1 MTVKL
6 DNIKYNYNMRRL
18 LTVICLMFFMPLGIY
33 SQLPDDFPAVTAE
46 DMPGAVVSIPRVFT
60 GSSLFGYMNGG
71 AELYLEYGFSLASI
85 TEITFMG
92 GKYKT
97 EIFRMKGPEEA
108 FGIFSVSKFKCLD
121 MPAYSGF
128 TCRTR
133 YQLQICKG
141 PYYISIINSSGTAAD
156 STASARIG
164 SLLAGRITGDS
175 LNLTEY
181 LPGIPEKSIKSGCF
195 LAKGRLG
202 IVNGDP
208 DLEDSFSGVQDFTAV
223 ILKGDGKHTIS
234 VKFGD
239 NDSMKKFMEVNSI
252 ETTGNRDQEGDSKL
266 QAKFLSASH
275 ILIEKAR

>member
-1 MTVKL
+1 
-6 DNIKYNYNMRRL
+6 
-18 LTVICLMFFMPLGIY
+18 MFFMAQGIY
-33 SQLPDDFPAVTAE
+33 SQLPDDFPSITGE
-46 DMPGAVVSIPRVFT
+46 DIPGAIISSPRVFT

-108 FGIFSVSKFKCLD
+108 FGIFSVSKFRCLD
-121 MPAYSGF
+121 MPPYSAF
-128 TCRTR
+128 TCRSR

-141 PYYISIINSSGTAAD
+141 PYYISIINSAGTAAD

-164 SLLAGRITGDS
+164 EFLAGRIEDGE
-175 LNLTEY
+175 LNLQEY
-181 LPGIPEKSIKSGCF
+181 LPGIPEEAIKSGCF

-208 DLEDSFSGVQDFTAV
+208 DLEDGFKGIQNYTSV
-223 ILKGDGKHTIS
+223 ILKGEEKYIIS
-234 VKFGD
+234 VKFSD
-239 NDSMKKFMEVNSI
+239 LDSMRKFIEVNGI
-252 ETTGNRDQEGDSKL
+252 EVKGNLEQGDDGKL
-266 QAKFLSASH
+266 PGFLSDNH
-275 ILIEKAR
+275 ILFEKNR

>member
-1 MTVKL
+1 M
-6 DNIKYNYNMRRL
+6 YRL
-18 LTVICLMFFMPLGIY
+18 LTAICLMFFMPKGIY
-33 SQLPDDFPAVTAE
+33 SQLPDDFPSIATE
-46 DMPGAVVSIPRVFT
+46 DMPGAVVSSPRVFT

-108 FGIFSVSKFKCLD
+108 FGIFSVSKFRCLD
-121 MPAYSGF
+121 MPPYSAF

-156 STASARIG
+156 STASSRIG
-164 SLLAGRITGDS
+164 ELLAGRIADGE
-175 LNLTEY
+175 LKLQEY
-181 LPGIPEKSIKSGCF
+181 LPGIPEEAIKSGCF
-195 LAKGRLG
+195 LAKGKLG

-208 DLEDSFSGVQDFTAV
+208 DLEDSFKGIQNYTTV
-223 ILKGDGKHTIS
+223 ILKGDEKYTIS

-239 NDSMKKFMEVNSI
+239 HDSMKKFMEVNGI
-252 ETTGNRDQEGDSKL
+252 EVAGNKEQGDNSEL
-266 QAKFLSASH
+266 PGFLSDNH
-275 ILIEKAR
+275 ILFEKNR

>member
-1 MTVKL
+1 MC
-6 DNIKYNYNMRRL
+6 RL
-18 LTVICLMFFMPLGIY
+18 LTAICLFFIMPLGVY
-33 SQLPDDFPAVTAE
+33 SQLPDDFPAITAE
-46 DMPGAVVSIPRVFT
+46 DMPGAVVSSPRVFT

-121 MPAYSGF
+121 MPPYSAF

-141 PYYISIINSSGTAAD
+141 PYYISIINSSGSAAD

-164 SLLAGRITGDS
+164 GLLAARIADGE
-175 LNLTEY
+175 LNLPEY
-181 LPGIPEKSIKSGCF
+181 LPGTPEEAIKSDCF

-208 DLEDSFSGVQDFTAV
+208 DLEDSFKGIQNYTSV
-223 ILKGDGKHTIS
+223 ILKGDEKYTIS

-239 NDSMKKFMEVNSI
+239 QDLIKKFMEVNGI
-252 ETTGNRDQEGDSKL
+252 KVPGNNEPGDS
-266 QAKFLSASH
+266 AKMPARFLSDNH
-275 ILIEKAR
+275 ILFEKTR

>member
-1 MTVKL
+1 
-6 DNIKYNYNMRRL
+6 MRRL
-18 LTVICLMFFMPLGIY
+18 LTAICLMFCIPAGIY
-33 SQLPDDFPAVTAE
+33 SQLPDDFPALTEE
-46 DMPGAVVSIPRVFT
+46 DMPGAIISSPRVFT
-60 GSSLFGYMNGG
+60 GASLFGYMNGG

-97 EIFRMKGPEEA
+97 EIFRMNGPEEA
-108 FGIFSVSKFKCLD
+108 FGIFSVSKFRCLD
-121 MPAYSGF
+121 MPPYSAY

-141 PYYISIINSSGTAAD
+141 PYYISIINSAGTAAD

-164 SLLAGRITGDS
+164 GLLAGRIADGE
-175 LNLTEY
+175 LNLTWY
-181 LPGIPEKSIKSGCF
+181 LPGIPEEAIKSGCF

-208 DLEDSFSGVQDFTAV
+208 DLEDSFKGIKNYTSV
-223 ILKGDGKHTIS
+223 ILKGDEKYTIS

-239 NDSMKKFMEVNSI
+239 QDSMQKFMEVNGI
-252 ETTGNRDQEGDSKL
+252 EVRENNEAADDSKL
-266 QAKFLSASH
+266 PARFISQNH
-275 ILIEKAR
+275 ILFEKTR

>member
-1 MTVKL
+1 
-6 DNIKYNYNMRRL
+6 
-18 LTVICLMFFMPLGIY
+18 MPMAIY
-33 SQLPDDFPAVTAE
+33 SQLPDDFPAITAE
-46 DMPGAVVSIPRVFT
+46 DMPGAVISSPRVFT

-121 MPAYSGF
+121 MPPYAAF

-141 PYYISIINSSGTAAD
+141 PYYISIINSSGTVAD
-156 STASARIG
+156 STASAQIG
-164 SLLAGRITGDS
+164 GLLAARIADGE
-175 LNLTEY
+175 LNLPEY
-181 LPGIPEKSIKSGCF
+181 LPGIPEESIKTSCF

-208 DLEDSFSGVQDFTAV
+208 DLEDSFKGIQNYTSV
-223 ILKGDGKHTIS
+223 ILKGDEKYTIS

-239 NDSMKKFMEVNSI
+239 SESMKKFIEVNGI
-252 ETTGNRDQEGDSKL
+252 EVTGTKEAADDSKL
-266 QAKFLSASH
+266 PEFLSDNH
-275 ILIEKAR
+275 ILFEKTR

>member
-1 MTVKL
+1 M
-6 DNIKYNYNMRRL
+6 YRL
-18 LTVICLMFFMPLGIY
+18 LTAICLMFFITPGIY
-33 SQLPDDFPAVTAE
+33 SQLPDDFPAITTE
-46 DMPGAVVSIPRVFT
+46 DIAGAVVSSPRVFT

-97 EIFRMKGPEEA
+97 EIFRMNGPEEA
-108 FGIFSVSKFKCLD
+108 FGIFSVSKFRCLD
-121 MPAYSGF
+121 MPPYSAY

-141 PYYISIINSSGTAAD
+141 PYYISIINTSGTSAD

-164 SLLAGRITGDS
+164 GLLAGKIADEE
-175 LNLTEY
+175 LNLPEY
-181 LPGIPEKSIKSGCF
+181 LPGIPEEAIKSDCF

-208 DLEDSFSGVQDFTAV
+208 DLEDSFKGIQNYTAV
-223 ILKGDGKHTIS
+223 ILKGDEKYTIS

-239 NDSMKKFMEVNSI
+239 TDSMKKFMEVNGI
-252 ETTGNRDQEGDSKL
+252 EVTGNKEPGDDSKL
-266 QAKFLSASH
+266 PGFLSDNH
-275 ILIEKAR
+275 ILFEKNR

>member
-1 MTVKL
+1 MNK
-6 DNIKYNYNMRRL
+6 L
-18 LTVICLMFFMPLGIY
+18 LTAICLMSFMTQGIY
-33 SQLPDDFPAVTAE
+33 SQLPDDFPAITAK
-46 DMPGAVVSIPRVFT
+46 DMPGAIVSSPRVFT

-85 TEITFMG
+85 TEITFLG

-108 FGIFSVSKFKCLD
+108 FGIFSVSKFRCLD
-121 MPAYSGF
+121 MPPYSAF

-141 PYYISIINSSGTAAD
+141 PYYISIINSAGTAAD
-156 STASARIG
+156 STASAQIG
-164 SLLAGRITGDS
+164 KLLAGRIADS
-175 LNLTEY
+175 EMNLQQY
-181 LPGIPEKSIKSGCF
+181 LPGTPEESIKSACF

-208 DLEDSFSGVQDFTAV
+208 DLEDGFRGIQNYTSV
-223 ILKGDGKHTIS
+223 ILKGDERYTVS

-239 NDSMKKFMEVNSI
+239 TESMKKFMEINGI
-252 ETTGNRDQEGDSKL
+252 EVTDKETGDSAKL
-266 QAKFLSASH
+266 PARFLSDNH
-275 ILIEKAR
+275 ILFEKNR